1 MYCRRD
7 DLYDICG
14 RGVRGSTRKVYHGPL
29 TTDHNSCRDTRW
41 LISVDTMSTTIW
53 SLCQN
58 PPVETLEALQQML
71 HCPNMGELK
80 STLVEID
87 SSVREKIKEES
98 VAKDK
103 FIKWAKRDDE
113 YKRARASFIHQ
124 NIVHYE
130 ESGSSSAE
138 GHHAL
143 QFLQAWANYRTRTTK
158 LTPAQ
163 TANLNRTVVDYQ
175 SAMTFCDSL

>member
-1 MYCRRD
+1 MFCRRD
-7 DLYDICG
+7 GLYDLCG
-14 RGVRGSTRKVYHGPL
+14 HGVNGSTRMGEHGPL
-29 TTDHNSCRDTRW
+29 TSDHESSPETRW
-41 LISVDTMSTTIW
+41 LLSIDTMSNTVW
-53 SLCQN
+53 SLGQN
-58 PPVETLEALQQML
+58 PPVETMNALKQML
-71 HCPNMGELK
+71 HCSNMGELK

-98 VAKDK
+98 DAKDK
-103 FIKWAKRDDE
+103 FIKRAKRDDE
-113 YKRARASFIHQ
+113 YKRARASFVRQ

-143 QFLQAWANYRTRTTK
+143 QFLQAWATYETRTTK
-158 LTPAQ
+158 LTDAAM
-163 TANLNRTVVDYQ
+163 ANLNRTVVDYQ

>member
-1 MYCRRD
+1 MSMIYSEE
-7 DLYDICG
+7 DLYG
-14 RGVRGSTRKVYHGPL
+14 LEGTGVSSRKVDHGPRGEGL
-29 TTDHNSCRDTRW
+29 ASCSRTRW
-41 LISVDTMSTTIW
+41 FLYFNTRSKITG

-175 SAMTFCDSL
+175 SAMTFCGSL

>member
-1 MYCRRD
+1 MSMIYSEE
-7 DLYDICG
+7 DLYG
-14 RGVRGSTRKVYHGPL
+14 LEGTGVSSRKVDHGPRGEGL
-29 TTDHNSCRDTRW
+29 ASCSRTRW
-41 LISVDTMSTTIW
+41 FLYFNTRSKITG

-71 HCPNMGELK
+71 HCANMDELK

-87 SSVREKIKEES
+87 SSVRKKIKKETI
-98 VAKDK
+98 AKRA
-103 FIKWAKRDDE
+103 FINWAKHDAE
-113 YKRARASFIHQ
+113 YNLAWESPVRQH
-124 NIVHYE
+124 IVHYE
-130 ESGSSSAE
+130 ESGSSYAE

-143 QFLQAWANYRTRTTK
+143 QFLQAWANYLTRTTK

-175 SAMTFCDSL
+175 SAMTFCGSL